1 LKFIYIVLMSFFF
14 RKFPF
19 GIENNL
25 EEEEELEGIFKLNS
39 ERIRNINTTKF
50 YEILEVEKNSTQ
62 DEIRKAYKK
71 KVVKLHPDKG
81 GDPESVMLYLII

>member
-1 LKFIYIVLMSFFF
+1 MSFFF